1 VSPPG
6 APLRRAAI
14 LALPVLALA
23 CGADE
28 PPALEPT
35 PHVVEVFVEGLKNPW
50 ALDFAPDGRL
60 FITEAGGHLR
70 VATGGVLDPRPERVP
85 GVVQEW
91 QGGLMDLA
99 FHPDFA
105 NNRLLYLAYTVARD
119 GKGMT
124 RVSRFREEEGALGAP
139 QVVFEGFPGA
149 SENKH
154 FGCRLA
160 FGADGKLYL
169 TLGERHERQ
178 RAQDLMDLNGKTLR
192 LNDDGS
198 VPADN
203 PFAGRADAR
212 PEIFSYG
219 HRNSQGMAVQP
230 GTGLIFQTEHGPTG
244 DDGPGGGDE
253 VNLVEAG
260 RNYGWPLVH
269 HRETR
274 EGTVPPLLEYTP
286 ALAPGGAVFYT
297 GDALKGWK
305 GDFLF
310 ANLVGQCL
318 VRVKFDGRK
327 VVGQEILL
335 RRTHGRLRDVAQG
348 PDGAVYV
355 ITSNTDW
362 NGSDRGGRTD
372 RVLRVR

>member
-1 VSPPG
+1 VS
-6 APLRRAAI
+6 AVARN
-14 LALPVLALA
+14 PVLVLLFAVA
-23 CGADE
+23 CGADS
-28 PPALEPT
+28 PPALDPT
-35 PHVVEVFVEGLKNPW
+35 PLEVEVFLDGLKNPW

-60 FITEAGGHLR
+60 FITEANGNLR

-91 QGGLMDLA
+91 QGGLLDLA

-105 NNRLLYLAYTVARD
+105 KNRLLYLAYTVAQKGR
-119 GKGMT
+119 GMT
-124 RVSRFREEEGALGAP
+124 RVSRFREEGGSLGTP
-139 QVVFEGFPGA
+139 QVVFEGFPGGA
-149 SENKH
+149 SNKH

-160 FGADGKLYL
+160 FGADGKLYM
-169 TLGERHERQ
+169 TLGERHERD

-192 LNDDGS
+192 LNDDGT

-203 PFAGRADAR
+203 PFVGRADAR

-219 HRNSQGMAVQP
+219 NRNSQGMAVQP
-230 GTGLIFQTEHGPTG
+230 LSGLIFQTEHGPS
-244 DDGPGGGDE
+244 DDDAPGGGDE
-253 VNLVEAG
+253 VNIVEAG

-286 ALAPGGAVFYT
+286 ALAPAGAIFYT

-305 GDFLF
+305 GDFVF
-310 ANLVGQCL
+310 ANLVGECL
-318 VRVKFDGRK
+318 VRVKLDGRK

-335 RRTHGRLRDVAQG
+335 RRKHGRLRDVAQG
-348 PDGAVYV
+348 PDGALYV
-355 ITSNTDW
+355 ITSNTDSA
-362 NGSDRGGRTD
+362 GTDRGGSTD
-372 RVLRVR
+372 RVLRLHR